1 MVKIMVFDIDN
12 LPASNYFYGFMITV
26 DNKIIEEY
34 NGKQETNNG
43 CYFLIKKENNKITI
57 SQDYFG
63 CFGCYVYQ
71 EKDYFAISN
80 NLLELV
86 KHLKDKLSL
95 NKEYYNRL
103 INARET
109 AFSLNDTVINEIKR
123 YNGDYIITIID
134 NKITITKKKESVYSI
149 NYNDKRYLHILDK
162 WYEKWINVFRN
173 IKGNIVQDLSGGI
186 DTRILLSI
194 SKNANILNSISFRNK
209 NINYNIDGLESIE
222 DSTIGQQIIK
232 HYNLQELNKV
242 LINKKINYENN
253 FICGN
258 SNFTGSIREKPIQKL
273 YRICGNGGLL
283 YHRPNTFNN
292 LLKVRFYNVDDK
304 LINDYNEYYDSVE
317 IPSYLHPELKDL
329 YIYRKL
335 LVELR
340 DGIKSADYYR
350 NNTILLCPMMDP
362 DLNMLNPNYNG
373 CSVLPILILKR
384 YCKELLNFPIEG
396 ISEKN
401 INLGFEFDNE
411 KIFNYNEIKKEI
423 KPITFFHMKKS
434 DYEKNFSLKSIKDSS
449 HSTGSCP
456 GQIENILRILYD
468 KKL

>member
-1 MVKIMVFDIDN
+1 MVFDINN
-12 LPASNYFYGFMITV
+12 LPTSNYFYGFMITI

-34 NGKQETNNG
+34 NNEQETSNG
-43 CYFLIKKENNKITI
+43 CYFLVKKENNKLIIT
-57 SQDYFG
+57 QDYFG

-71 EKDYFAISN
+71 KENYFAISN

-86 KHLKDKLSL
+86 KYLKDKLTL

-109 AFSLNDTVINEIKR
+109 TFSLNDTVINEIKR
-123 YNGDYIITIID
+123 YSGNYIINITDSKLTII
-134 NKITITKKKESVYSI
+134 KKEEKVYSI
-149 NYNDKRYLHILDK
+149 NYSDERYLQILDL
-162 WYEKWINVFRN
+162 WYERWINIFRN
-173 IKGNIVQDLSGGI
+173 INGNIIQDLSGGI

-209 NINYNIDGLESIE
+209 KINPNINNLESVE
-222 DSTIGQQIIK
+222 DFTIGQQIIK
-232 HYNLQELNKV
+232 YYNLQELNKV

-258 SNFTGSIREKPIQKL
+258 SNFTGSIREKPLQKL

-292 LLKVRFYNVDDK
+292 LLNIRFYSVNDK
-304 LINDYNEYYDSVE
+304 LINDYNKYYNSIE
-317 IPSYLHPELKDL
+317 IPKYLQPELKDL

-350 NNTILLCPMMDP
+350 NNTILLCSMMDP
-362 DLNMLNPNYNG
+362 DLNMLNPNYNRY
-373 CSVLPILILKR
+373 SILPTLILKR

-401 INLGFEFDNE
+401 IDLSFKFNNE
-411 KIFNYNEIKKEI
+411 KKFDYYEVKKEI
-423 KPITFFHMKKS
+423 KPICFFHIKKN
-434 DYEKNFSLKSIKDSS
+434 DYEKNFKLKSIKDNS

-456 GQIENILRILYD
+456 GQMEEILKILYD

>member
-1 MVKIMVFDIDN
+1 MVFDIDN
-12 LPASNYFYGFMITV
+12 LPMSNYFYGFMITI

-34 NGKQETNNG
+34 NNEQETSNG
-43 CYFLIKKENNKITI
+43 CYLLIKKENNKLTI

-71 EKDYFAISN
+71 KENYFAISN

-86 KHLKDKLSL
+86 KYLKCKLTL

-109 AFSLNDTVINEIKR
+109 TFSLNDTVINEIKR
-123 YNGDYIITIID
+123 YNGNYIINITD
-134 NKITITKKKESVYSI
+134 SKLTITKKEEKVYSI
-149 NYNDKRYLHILDK
+149 NYSDERYLQILDK
-162 WYEKWINVFRN
+162 WYERWINIFRN
-173 IKGNIVQDLSGGI
+173 INGNIIQDLSGGI

-194 SKNANILNSISFRNK
+194 SKNANILNSIAFRNK
-209 NINYNIDGLESIE
+209 DINPDINGSESIE
-222 DSTIGQQIIK
+222 DFIIGQQIIK
-232 HYNLQELNKV
+232 YYNLQELNKV

-258 SNFTGSIREKPIQKL
+258 SNFTGSIREKPLQKL

-292 LLKVRFYNVDDK
+292 LLNIRFYSVNDK
-304 LINDYNEYYDSVE
+304 LINDYNKYYNSVE
-317 IPSYLHPELKDL
+317 IPKYLQPELKDL

-373 CSVLPILILKR
+373 YSILPTLILKR

-396 ISEKN
+396 INEKN
-401 INLGFEFDNE
+401 IDLSFKFNNE
-411 KIFNYNEIKKEI
+411 KKFNYSEINKRI
-423 KPITFFHMKKS
+423 KQLIFFHMKKN
-434 DYEKNFSLKSIKDSS
+434 DYEKNFKIKSKKDNS

-456 GQIENILRILYD
+456 GQIEEILCNL
-468 KKL
+468 KQ

>member
-1 MVKIMVFDIDN
+1 MIFDIN
-12 LPASNYFYGFMITV
+12 SLSVSNYFYGFMITTN
-26 DNKIIEEY
+26 NKIIEEY
-34 NGKQETNNG
+34 NGEQETFNG
-43 CYFLIKKENNKITI
+43 CYFLIKKENNKLTI

-71 EKDYFAISN
+71 KENYFAISN

-86 KHLKDKLSL
+86 KYLKDKLSL

-123 YNGDYIITIID
+123 YNGDYIITIVD
-134 NKITITKKKESVYSI
+134 NKLTIAKKEEKVYSI
-149 NYNDKRYLHILDK
+149 NYSDERYLQILDK
-162 WYEKWINVFRN
+162 WYERWINVFRN
-173 IKGNIVQDLSGGI
+173 IKGNIIQDLSGGI

-194 SKNANILNSISFRNK
+194 SKNANMLNNVAFRNK
-209 NINYNIDGLESIE
+209 RINPNIAGSESIE
-222 DSTIGQQIIK
+222 DFTIGQQIIK

-258 SNFTGSIREKPIQKL
+258 SNFTHSIREKPIQKL

-292 LLKVRFYNVDDK
+292 LLKVRFYNADDK
-304 LINDYNEYYDSVE
+304 LINDYNEYYNSVE
-317 IPSYLHPELKDL
+317 IPNYLQPELKDL

-335 LVELR
+335 LVQLR

-373 CSVLPILILKR
+373 CSILPTLILKR

-396 ISEKN
+396 INEKN

-411 KIFNYNEIKKEI
+411 IKFNFNEIKKEI
-423 KPITFFHMKKS
+423 NQLVFFHMKKS

-449 HSTGSCP
+449 HSTGSCR
-456 GQIENILRILYD
+456 GQTEEILKILYLE
-468 KKL
+468 KNE

>member
-1 MVKIMVFDIDN
+1 MCMIFDTN
-12 LPASNYFYGFMITV
+12 SLPVSNYFYGFMITT

-34 NGKQETNNG
+34 NNEQETFNG
-43 CYFLIKKENNKITI
+43 CYFLVKKENNKLTI

-71 EKDYFAISN
+71 KENYFAISN

-86 KHLKDKLSL
+86 KYLKDKLSL

-109 AFSLNDTVINEIKR
+109 TFFFFFTVINEIKR
-123 YNGDYIITIID
+123 YNGAYIITVID
-134 NKITITKKKESVYSI
+134 NTLTIAKKVEIVYSI
-149 NYNDKRYLHILDK
+149 NYSDKRYLQILDK
-162 WYEKWINVFRN
+162 WYERWINVFRN
-173 IKGNIVQDLSGGI
+173 IEGNIVQDLSGGI

-194 SKNANILNSISFRNK
+194 SKKANMLNSVVFRNK
-209 NINYNIDGLESIE
+209 RLNPDITGLESVE

-232 HYNLQELNKV
+232 YYNLQELNKT

-258 SNFTGSIREKPIQKL
+258 SNFTGSIREKSIQKL

-304 LINDYNEYYDSVE
+304 LINDYNKYYNSVE
-317 IPSYLHPELKDL
+317 IPNYLPSELKDL

-373 CSVLPILILKR
+373 RSILPILILKR
-384 YCKELLNFPIEG
+384 YCKELLKFPI
-396 ISEKN
+396 
-401 INLGFEFDNE
+401 
-411 KIFNYNEIKKEI
+411 
-423 KPITFFHMKKS
+423 
-434 DYEKNFSLKSIKDSS
+434 
-449 HSTGSCP
+449 
-456 GQIENILRILYD
+456 
-468 KKL
+468 